1 MRRSGLEVITG
12 RRVLELERGLGAVS
26 LGRDSLSGVLEA
38 RLGIRGVA
46 VRLGAAWFRLELRG
60 RGEEIG
66 VVIREVDR
74 DETPRLGRAGA
85 RRVGLAELETREVV
99 RLVVRLVGRLVGR
112 LERWLVRGD
121 FVGREVDL
129 VVTPRLERLGAF
141 RVGLD
146 PLELRVAGRLTDRP
160 LPRDDLEELLRDED
174 ERPRTRVVVVERLA
188 GADRRAEERLGRSFA
203 WAKGVANKSGRQRST
218 AFRRFDFVD
227 LWFFRK

>member
-99 RLVVRLVGRLVGR
+99 RLVVRLVGR